1 MIMSLAFFSKV
12 SAFRR
17 IFAPRIK
24 STYLRRAYYTH
35 EGKGR
40 RKHFLADNDAVD
52 WNDNSSHSNEGNRK
66 KFTFRELPDETL
78 FIMDGT
84 AMIHHAYYSR
94 EHQSDWQSA
103 VLTKD
108 LSINLIEELG
118 LDKKSVGEGEVEHG
132 GDEVDLGQA
141 SDSESADVFASIE
154 HPRDDLLAVD
164 EEGEWRVRCG
174 ALTAMLMHFVR
185 FVRDVRPRYLAVAF
199 DVEKKTFRNEIYPAY
214 KEHRKGVSKAVCMYV
229 LPRTRSYFM

>member
-1 MIMSLAFFSKV
+1 MIMSLAFSKV

-17 IFAPRIK
+17 LFAPGIV
-24 STYLRRAYYTH
+24 STSFRRAYYPY

-52 WNDNSSHSNEGNRK
+52 WNNSSSHSNEGNRRDFK
-66 KFTFRELPDETL
+66 KFTFHDLPDETL

-94 EHQSDWQSA
+94 EHQSDWHSA

-118 LDKKSVGEGEVEHG
+118 LNKKSVGEGEVERG
-132 GDEVDLGQA
+132 GDEVDLGLA
-141 SDSESADVFASIE
+141 SDSESADVFASID
-154 HPRDDLLAVD
+154 HPRDDLLAAD
-164 EEGEWRVRCG
+164 EEGEPRVRCG
-174 ALTAMLMHFVR
+174 TLTAMLMHFMR

-214 KEHRKGVSKAVCMYV
+214 KEHRQGVSILPSYCM
-229 LPRTRSYFM
+229 